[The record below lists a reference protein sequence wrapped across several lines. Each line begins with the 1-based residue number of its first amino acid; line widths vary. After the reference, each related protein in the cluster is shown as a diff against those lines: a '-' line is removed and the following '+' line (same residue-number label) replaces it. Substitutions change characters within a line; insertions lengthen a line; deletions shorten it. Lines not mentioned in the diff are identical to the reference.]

1 MKRANPAITWREWLV
16 APAYEQAREGDTTL
30 IKELQ
35 QVFSTPYQAPPAEA
49 GPLRPAQ
56 AARVLQRRR
65 GVALQLLVVSGRPMA
80 SKRTLGVVLFEGF
93 ELLDVFGPLEMFG
106 LAADHFEIRLI
117 SESGGVVASRQGP
130 KSVCDD
136 SFQSAPA
143 IDVLLV
149 PGGIGTRREV
159 NNPVLLN
166 WLKERSQQA
175 ELVASVCT
183 GSALLAK
190 AGVLD
195 GLRATSNKLAFAWA
209 ASQSEKVQWQQ
220 QARWVEDGKVFS
232 SSGVSAGIDM
242 SLAVI
247 AKLVSQQAAEDAANF
262 AEYTWQR
269 DADCDPFA
277 SVVGVSESA

>member
-1 MKRANPAITWREWLV
+1 
-16 APAYEQAREGDTTL
+16 
-30 IKELQ
+30 
-35 QVFSTPYQAPPAEA
+35 
-49 GPLRPAQ
+49 
-56 AARVLQRRR
+56 
-65 GVALQLLVVSGRPMA
+65 MA

-136 SFQSAPA
+136 SFNTAPA

-149 PGGIGTRREV
+149 PGGIGTRGEV
-159 NNPVLLN
+159 NNPVMLN

-195 GLRATSNKLAFAWA
+195 GLRATSNKQAFAWA
-209 ASQSEKVQWQQ
+209 SSQSEKVQWQQ
-220 QARWVEDGKVFS
+220 QARWVEDDKVFS

-242 SLAVI
+242 ALAVI
-247 AKLVSQQAAEDAANF
+247 AKLVSQQAAEEAASF
-262 AEYTWQR
+262 AEYSWQR
-269 DADCDPFA
+269 DANCDPFA

>member
-1 MKRANPAITWREWLV
+1 M
-16 APAYEQAREGDTTL
+16 G
-30 IKELQ
+30 
-35 QVFSTPYQAPPAEA
+35 
-49 GPLRPAQ
+49 
-56 AARVLQRRR
+56 
-65 GVALQLLVVSGRPMA
+65 
-80 SKRTLGVVLFEGF
+80 SKRILGVVLFEGF

-117 SESGGVVASRQGP
+117 SETGGVVASRQGP

-159 NNPVLLN
+159 NNPVLLD
-166 WLKERSQQA
+166 WLNERSKQA

-195 GLRATSNKLAFAWA
+195 GLRATSNKLAFGWA
-209 ASQSEKVQWQQ
+209 CSQSEKVQWQQ

-242 SLAVI
+242 ALAVI
-247 AKLVSQQAAEDAANF
+247 AKLVSEQAAEDAANF

-277 SVVGVSESA
+277 SVAGVSESA

>member
-1 MKRANPAITWREWLV
+1 
-16 APAYEQAREGDTTL
+16 
-30 IKELQ
+30 
-35 QVFSTPYQAPPAEA
+35 
-49 GPLRPAQ
+49 
-56 AARVLQRRR
+56 
-65 GVALQLLVVSGRPMA
+65 MA

-106 LAADHFEIRLI
+106 LAADHFEIHLI
-117 SESGGVVASRQGP
+117 AENGGVVASRQGP

-136 SFQSAPA
+136 SFNTAPA

-195 GLRATSNKLAFAWA
+195 GLRATSNKQAFAWA
-209 ASQSEKVQWQQ
+209 SSQSEKVQWQQ

-242 SLAVI
+242 ALAVM
-247 AKLVSQQAAEDAANF
+247 AKLVSQQAAEEAANF
-262 AEYTWQR
+262 AEYSWQR
-269 DADCDPFA
+269 DANCDPFA

>member
-1 MKRANPAITWREWLV
+1 MT
-16 APAYEQAREGDTTL
+16 
-30 IKELQ
+30 
-35 QVFSTPYQAPPAEA
+35 
-49 GPLRPAQ
+49 
-56 AARVLQRRR
+56 
-65 GVALQLLVVSGRPMA
+65 

-117 SESGGVVASRQGP
+117 AENGGVVASRQGP

-136 SFQSAPA
+136 SFNTAPA

-149 PGGIGTRREV
+149 PGGIGTRGEV
-159 NNPVLLN
+159 NNPVMLN

-195 GLRATSNKLAFAWA
+195 GLRATSNKQAFAWA
-209 ASQSEKVQWQQ
+209 SSQSEKVQWQQ

-242 SLAVI
+242 ALAVI
-247 AKLVSQQAAEDAANF
+247 AKLVSQQAAEEAANF
-262 AEYTWQR
+262 AEYSWQC
-269 DADCDPFA
+269 DANCDPFA

>member
-1 MKRANPAITWREWLV
+1 M
-16 APAYEQAREGDTTL
+16 G
-30 IKELQ
+30 
-35 QVFSTPYQAPPAEA
+35 
-49 GPLRPAQ
+49 
-56 AARVLQRRR
+56 
-65 GVALQLLVVSGRPMA
+65 

-136 SFQSAPA
+136 SFQSAPE

-209 ASQSEKVQWQQ
+209 ASQSEKVQWEQ
-220 QARWVEDGKVFS
+220 QARWVDDGKVFS

-242 SLAVI
+242 ALAVI
-247 AKLVSQQAAEDAANF
+247 AKLVSLQAAEDAANF

-269 DADCDPFA
+269 DANCDPFA
-277 SVVGVSESA
+277 SVAGVSESA

>member
-1 MKRANPAITWREWLV
+1 MR
-16 APAYEQAREGDTTL
+16 
-30 IKELQ
+30 
-35 QVFSTPYQAPPAEA
+35 
-49 GPLRPAQ
+49 
-56 AARVLQRRR
+56 
-65 GVALQLLVVSGRPMA
+65 

-130 KSVCDD
+130 KSICDD

-209 ASQSEKVQWQQ
+209 RSQSEKVQWQQ
-220 QARWVEDGKVFS
+220 QARWIEDGKVFS

-242 SLAVI
+242 ALAVI

-269 DADCDPFA
+269 DANCDPFA
-277 SVVGVSESA
+277 SVAGVSESA

>member
-1 MKRANPAITWREWLV
+1 
-16 APAYEQAREGDTTL
+16 
-30 IKELQ
+30 
-35 QVFSTPYQAPPAEA
+35 
-49 GPLRPAQ
+49 
-56 AARVLQRRR
+56 
-65 GVALQLLVVSGRPMA
+65 MA

-117 SESGGVVASRQGP
+117 AENGGVVASRQGP

-195 GLRATSNKLAFAWA
+195 GLRATSNKLAFTWA
-209 ASQSEKVQWQQ
+209 SSQSEKVQWQQ

-242 SLAVI
+242 ALAVI
-247 AKLVSQQAAEDAANF
+247 AKLVSQQAAEEAANF

-269 DADCDPFA
+269 NANCDPFA

>member
-1 MKRANPAITWREWLV
+1 M
-16 APAYEQAREGDTTL
+16 G
-30 IKELQ
+30 
-35 QVFSTPYQAPPAEA
+35 
-49 GPLRPAQ
+49 
-56 AARVLQRRR
+56 
-65 GVALQLLVVSGRPMA
+65 

-106 LAADHFEIRLI
+106 LAADHFEICLI
-117 SESGGVVASRQGP
+117 SETGGEVASRQGP

-136 SFQSAPA
+136 SVQSAPA

-159 NNPVLLN
+159 NNPVLLE
-166 WLKERSQQA
+166 WLNERSKQA

-195 GLRATSNKLAFAWA
+195 GLRATSNKLAFGWA
-209 ASQSEKVQWQQ
+209 CSQSEKVQWQQ

-232 SSGVSAGIDM
+232 SSGVSAGIDIA
-242 SLAVI
+242 LAVI
-247 AKLVSQQAAEDAANF
+247 AKLVSNQAAEDAANF
-262 AEYTWQR
+262 AEYTWPR

>member
-1 MKRANPAITWREWLV
+1 M
-16 APAYEQAREGDTTL
+16 G
-30 IKELQ
+30 
-35 QVFSTPYQAPPAEA
+35 
-49 GPLRPAQ
+49 
-56 AARVLQRRR
+56 
-65 GVALQLLVVSGRPMA
+65 

-117 SESGGVVASRQGP
+117 SETGGVVASRQGP

-159 NNPVLLN
+159 NNPVLLD
-166 WLKERSQQA
+166 WLNERSKQA

-209 ASQSEKVQWQQ
+209 SAQSEKVQWQQ

-242 SLAVI
+242 ALAVI
-247 AKLVSQQAAEDAANF
+247 AKLVSEQAAEDAANF

>member
-1 MKRANPAITWREWLV
+1 
-16 APAYEQAREGDTTL
+16 
-30 IKELQ
+30 
-35 QVFSTPYQAPPAEA
+35 
-49 GPLRPAQ
+49 
-56 AARVLQRRR
+56 
-65 GVALQLLVVSGRPMA
+65 MA

-106 LAADHFEIRLI
+106 LAADHFQIRLI
-117 SESGGVVASRQGP
+117 SETGGVVASRQGP
-130 KSVCDD
+130 KSICDD

-159 NNPVLLN
+159 NNPVLLD

-242 SLAVI
+242 ALAVI
-247 AKLVSQQAAEDAANF
+247 AKLVSQQAAEEAASF
-262 AEYTWQR
+262 AEYSWQR
-269 DADCDPFA
+269 DANCDPFA

>member
-1 MKRANPAITWREWLV
+1 MTC
-16 APAYEQAREGDTTL
+16 
-30 IKELQ
+30 
-35 QVFSTPYQAPPAEA
+35 
-49 GPLRPAQ
+49 
-56 AARVLQRRR
+56 QR
-65 GVALQLLVVSGRPMA
+65 
-80 SKRTLGVVLFEGF
+80 TIGVVLFEGF

-106 LAADHFEIRLI
+106 LAAEHFEIRLI
-117 SESGGVVASRQGP
+117 SETGGVVASRQGP

-195 GLRATSNKLAFAWA
+195 GLRATSNKQAFAWA
-209 ASQSEKVQWQQ
+209 VSQSEKVHWHQ

-242 SLAVI
+242 ALAVI

-262 AEYTWQR
+262 AEYSWQR
-269 DADCDPFA
+269 DAKYDPFA
-277 SVVGVSESA
+277 SVAGVSESA

>member
-1 MKRANPAITWREWLV
+1 
-16 APAYEQAREGDTTL
+16 
-30 IKELQ
+30 
-35 QVFSTPYQAPPAEA
+35 
-49 GPLRPAQ
+49 
-56 AARVLQRRR
+56 
-65 GVALQLLVVSGRPMA
+65 MA
-80 SKRTLGVVLFEGF
+80 SKRTLGVLLFEGF

-117 SESGGVVASRQGP
+117 AENGGVVASHQGP

-149 PGGIGTRREV
+149 PGGIGTRGEV
-159 NNPVLLN
+159 NNPVMLN

-195 GLRATSNKLAFAWA
+195 GLRATSNKQAFAWA
-209 ASQSEKVQWQQ
+209 SSQSEKVQWQQ

-242 SLAVI
+242 ALAVI
-247 AKLVSQQAAEDAANF
+247 AKLVSQQAAEEATNF
-262 AEYTWQR
+262 AEYSWQR

>member
-1 MKRANPAITWREWLV
+1 M
-16 APAYEQAREGDTTL
+16 G
-30 IKELQ
+30 
-35 QVFSTPYQAPPAEA
+35 ST
-49 GPLRPAQ
+49 
-56 AARVLQRRR
+56 
-65 GVALQLLVVSGRPMA
+65 
-80 SKRTLGVVLFEGF
+80 RTIGVVLFESF

-130 KSVCDD
+130 KSLCDD

-149 PGGIGTRREV
+149 PGGIGTRGEV

-166 WLKERSQQA
+166 WIKERSQQA

-209 ASQSEKVQWQQ
+209 SSQSEKVQWQK

-242 SLAVI
+242 ALAVI
-247 AKLVSQQAAEDAANF
+247 AKLVSQQAAEDAATF
-262 AEYTWQR
+262 AEYSWQR

>member
-1 MKRANPAITWREWLV
+1 
-16 APAYEQAREGDTTL
+16 
-30 IKELQ
+30 
-35 QVFSTPYQAPPAEA
+35 
-49 GPLRPAQ
+49 
-56 AARVLQRRR
+56 
-65 GVALQLLVVSGRPMA
+65 MA

-117 SESGGVVASRQGP
+117 SETGGVVASRQGP
-130 KSVCDD
+130 KSICDD

-159 NNPVLLN
+159 NNPVLLD

-242 SLAVI
+242 ALAVI

-277 SVVGVSESA
+277 SVAGVSESA

>member
-1 MKRANPAITWREWLV
+1 MR
-16 APAYEQAREGDTTL
+16 
-30 IKELQ
+30 
-35 QVFSTPYQAPPAEA
+35 
-49 GPLRPAQ
+49 
-56 AARVLQRRR
+56 
-65 GVALQLLVVSGRPMA
+65 

-106 LAADHFEIRLI
+106 LAAEHFEIRLI
-117 SESGGVVASRQGP
+117 AENGGVVASRQGP

-149 PGGIGTRREV
+149 PGGIATRGEV
-159 NNPVLLN
+159 NNPVMLD
-166 WLKERSQQA
+166 WIKERSQQA

-220 QARWVEDGKVFS
+220 QARWVEDGKVFT

-247 AKLVSQQAAEDAANF
+247 AKLVSQQAAEDAATF
-262 AEYTWQR
+262 AEYSWQR
-269 DADCDPFA
+269 DANCDPFA
-277 SVVGVSESA
+277 SVAGVSESA

>member
-1 MKRANPAITWREWLV
+1 M
-16 APAYEQAREGDTTL
+16 G
-30 IKELQ
+30 
-35 QVFSTPYQAPPAEA
+35 
-49 GPLRPAQ
+49 
-56 AARVLQRRR
+56 
-65 GVALQLLVVSGRPMA
+65 

-130 KSVCDD
+130 KSICDD

-159 NNPVLLN
+159 NNPVLLD
-166 WLKERSQQA
+166 WLNERSQQA

-242 SLAVI
+242 ALAVI

>member
-1 MKRANPAITWREWLV
+1 M
-16 APAYEQAREGDTTL
+16 G
-30 IKELQ
+30 
-35 QVFSTPYQAPPAEA
+35 
-49 GPLRPAQ
+49 
-56 AARVLQRRR
+56 
-65 GVALQLLVVSGRPMA
+65 
-80 SKRTLGVVLFEGF
+80 SKRILGVVLFEGF

-106 LAADHFEIRLI
+106 LAADHFEFRLI
-117 SESGGVVASRQGP
+117 SETGGVVASHQGP

-159 NNPVLLN
+159 NNPVLLD
-166 WLKERSQQA
+166 WLNERSKQA

-209 ASQSEKVQWQQ
+209 SAQSEKVQWQQ

-242 SLAVI
+242 ALAVI
-247 AKLVSQQAAEDAANF
+247 AKLVSEQAAEDAANF

>member
-1 MKRANPAITWREWLV
+1 M
-16 APAYEQAREGDTTL
+16 
-30 IKELQ
+30 
-35 QVFSTPYQAPPAEA
+35 SC
-49 GPLRPAQ
+49 
-56 AARVLQRRR
+56 
-65 GVALQLLVVSGRPMA
+65 
-80 SKRTLGVVLFEGF
+80 KRTLGVVLFEGF

-117 SESGGVVASRQGP
+117 AETGGVVASRQGP

-136 SFQSAPA
+136 SFNTAPP

-149 PGGIGTRREV
+149 PGGMGTRCEV
-159 NNPVLLN
+159 NNPVLLD
-166 WLKERSQQA
+166 WMKQRSKQA

-209 ASQSEKVQWQQ
+209 SSQSEKVQWQQ

-247 AKLVSQQAAEDAANF
+247 AKLVSQQAAEEAANF
-262 AEYTWQR
+262 AEYSWQR
-269 DADCDPFA
+269 DADRDPFA

>member
-1 MKRANPAITWREWLV
+1 MGN
-16 APAYEQAREGDTTL
+16 
-30 IKELQ
+30 
-35 QVFSTPYQAPPAEA
+35 
-49 GPLRPAQ
+49 
-56 AARVLQRRR
+56 
-65 GVALQLLVVSGRPMA
+65 
-80 SKRTLGVVLFEGF
+80 KRTLGVVLFDSF

-130 KSVCDD
+130 KSICDD

-143 IDVLLV
+143 TDVLLV

-166 WLKERSQQA
+166 WLKKRSQHA

-195 GLRATSNKLAFAWA
+195 GLQATTNKLAFGWA

-220 QARWVEDGKVFS
+220 QARWVEDGKVFT

-262 AEYTWQR
+262 AEYSWQR
-269 DADCDPFA
+269 DADWDPFA
-277 SVVGVSESA
+277 ALHGLVGD

>member
-1 MKRANPAITWREWLV
+1 MR
-16 APAYEQAREGDTTL
+16 
-30 IKELQ
+30 
-35 QVFSTPYQAPPAEA
+35 
-49 GPLRPAQ
+49 
-56 AARVLQRRR
+56 
-65 GVALQLLVVSGRPMA
+65 
-80 SKRTLGVVLFEGF
+80 SKRILGVLLFEGF

-106 LAADHFEIRLI
+106 LAADHFEILLI
-117 SESGGVVASRQGP
+117 SETGGVVTSRQGP
-130 KSVCDD
+130 KSICDD
-136 SFQSAPA
+136 SFQTAPA

-149 PGGIGTRREV
+149 PGGMGTRREV
-159 NNPVLLN
+159 NNKVLLD

-195 GLRATSNKLAFAWA
+195 GLRATSNKQAFAWA
-209 ASQSEKVQWQQ
+209 SSQSEKVQWQQ

-242 SLAVI
+242 ALAVI
-247 AKLVSQQAAEDAANF
+247 AKLVSQQAAEDAASF
-262 AEYTWQR
+262 AEYSWQR
-269 DADCDPFA
+269 DANCDPFA

>member
-1 MKRANPAITWREWLV
+1 MT
-16 APAYEQAREGDTTL
+16 
-30 IKELQ
+30 
-35 QVFSTPYQAPPAEA
+35 
-49 GPLRPAQ
+49 
-56 AARVLQRRR
+56 
-65 GVALQLLVVSGRPMA
+65 

-106 LAADHFEIRLI
+106 LAAEHFEIRLI
-117 SESGGVVASRQGP
+117 SQTGGVVASRQGP
-130 KSVCDD
+130 KSVCND

-209 ASQSEKVQWQQ
+209 SSQSEKVQWQQ

-247 AKLVSQQAAEDAANF
+247 AKLVSQQAAEEAANF
-262 AEYTWQR
+262 AEYSWQR

>member
-1 MKRANPAITWREWLV
+1 MGN
-16 APAYEQAREGDTTL
+16 
-30 IKELQ
+30 
-35 QVFSTPYQAPPAEA
+35 
-49 GPLRPAQ
+49 
-56 AARVLQRRR
+56 
-65 GVALQLLVVSGRPMA
+65 
-80 SKRTLGVVLFEGF
+80 KRTLGVVLFDSF

-130 KSVCDD
+130 KSICDD

-166 WLKERSQQA
+166 WLKKRSQHA

-195 GLRATSNKLAFAWA
+195 GLRATSNKLAFVWA
-209 ASQSEKVQWQQ
+209 ASQRKKVQWQQ

-242 SLAVI
+242 ALAVI

>member
-1 MKRANPAITWREWLV
+1 M
-16 APAYEQAREGDTTL
+16 G
-30 IKELQ
+30 
-35 QVFSTPYQAPPAEA
+35 
-49 GPLRPAQ
+49 
-56 AARVLQRRR
+56 
-65 GVALQLLVVSGRPMA
+65 

-130 KSVCDD
+130 KSICDD

-166 WLKERSQQA
+166 WLKKRSQHA

-195 GLRATSNKLAFAWA
+195 GLRATSNKLAFVWA

-220 QARWVEDGKVFS
+220 QARWVEDGKVFT
-232 SSGVSAGIDM
+232 SSGISAGIDM
-242 SLAVI
+242 ALAVI

-269 DADCDPFA
+269 DANCDPFA
-277 SVVGVSESA
+277 SVAGVSESA

>member
-1 MKRANPAITWREWLV
+1 ME
-16 APAYEQAREGDTTL
+16 
-30 IKELQ
+30 
-35 QVFSTPYQAPPAEA
+35 
-49 GPLRPAQ
+49 
-56 AARVLQRRR
+56 
-65 GVALQLLVVSGRPMA
+65 

-117 SESGGVVASRQGP
+117 AERGGVVASRQGP

-159 NNPVLLN
+159 NNPVLLE
-166 WLKERSQQA
+166 WLNERSKQA

-195 GLRATSNKLAFAWA
+195 GMRATSNKQAFAWA
-209 ASQSEKVQWQQ
+209 SSQSEKVQWQQ
-220 QARWVEDGKVFS
+220 QARWVEDGKEFS

-242 SLAVI
+242 ALAVI
-247 AKLVSQQAAEDAANF
+247 AKLVSQQAAEEASNF
-262 AEYTWQR
+262 AEYSWQR
-269 DADCDPFA
+269 DANCDPFA

>member
-1 MKRANPAITWREWLV
+1 MR
-16 APAYEQAREGDTTL
+16 
-30 IKELQ
+30 
-35 QVFSTPYQAPPAEA
+35 
-49 GPLRPAQ
+49 
-56 AARVLQRRR
+56 
-65 GVALQLLVVSGRPMA
+65 

-130 KSVCDD
+130 KSICDD

-149 PGGIGTRREV
+149 PGGSGTRREV

-166 WLKERSQQA
+166 WLKKRSQHA

-209 ASQSEKVQWQQ
+209 RSQSEKVQWQQ

-242 SLAVI
+242 ALAVI

-277 SVVGVSESA
+277 SVAGVSKSA

>member
-1 MKRANPAITWREWLV
+1 MR
-16 APAYEQAREGDTTL
+16 
-30 IKELQ
+30 
-35 QVFSTPYQAPPAEA
+35 
-49 GPLRPAQ
+49 
-56 AARVLQRRR
+56 
-65 GVALQLLVVSGRPMA
+65 
-80 SKRTLGVVLFEGF
+80 SKRILGVLLFEGF

-106 LAADHFEIRLI
+106 LAADHFEICLI

-130 KSVCDD
+130 KRVCDD
-136 SFQSAPA
+136 SFNTAPA

-149 PGGIGTRREV
+149 PGGIGTRDEV
-159 NNPVLLN
+159 NNPVMLN
-166 WLKERSQQA
+166 WLKERSEQA

-195 GLRATSNKLAFAWA
+195 GLRATSNKQAFAWA
-209 ASQSEKVQWQQ
+209 SSQSEKVQWQQ

-242 SLAVI
+242 ALAVI
-247 AKLVSQQAAEDAANF
+247 AKLVSQQAAEEAASF
-262 AEYTWQR
+262 AEYSWQR
-269 DADCDPFA
+269 DANCDPFA

>member
-1 MKRANPAITWREWLV
+1 M
-16 APAYEQAREGDTTL
+16 G
-30 IKELQ
+30 
-35 QVFSTPYQAPPAEA
+35 
-49 GPLRPAQ
+49 
-56 AARVLQRRR
+56 
-65 GVALQLLVVSGRPMA
+65 

-130 KSVCDD
+130 KSICDD

-166 WLKERSQQA
+166 WLKKRSQHA

-195 GLRATSNKLAFAWA
+195 GLRATSNKLAFVWA

-220 QARWVEDGKVFS
+220 QARWIEDGKVFS

-242 SLAVI
+242 TLAVI
-247 AKLVSQQAAEDAANF
+247 AKLVSQQAAEQAANF

>member
-1 MKRANPAITWREWLV
+1 M
-16 APAYEQAREGDTTL
+16 G
-30 IKELQ
+30 
-35 QVFSTPYQAPPAEA
+35 
-49 GPLRPAQ
+49 
-56 AARVLQRRR
+56 
-65 GVALQLLVVSGRPMA
+65 
-80 SKRTLGVVLFEGF
+80 SKRILGVVLFEGF

-117 SESGGVVASRQGP
+117 AENDGVVASRQGP

-159 NNPVLLN
+159 NNPVLLD
-166 WLKERSQQA
+166 WLNERSKQA

-195 GLRATSNKLAFAWA
+195 GLRATSNKLAFGWA
-209 ASQSEKVQWQQ
+209 CSQSEKVQWQQ

-242 SLAVI
+242 ALAVI
-247 AKLVSQQAAEDAANF
+247 AKLVSEQAAEDAANF

-277 SVVGVSESA
+277 SVAGVSESA

>member
-1 MKRANPAITWREWLV
+1 M
-16 APAYEQAREGDTTL
+16 
-30 IKELQ
+30 
-35 QVFSTPYQAPPAEA
+35 
-49 GPLRPAQ
+49 
-56 AARVLQRRR
+56 
-65 GVALQLLVVSGRPMA
+65 
-80 SKRTLGVVLFEGF
+80 VLFEGF

-117 SESGGVVASRQGP
+117 SETGGVVASHQGP

-159 NNPVLLN
+159 NNPVLLD
-166 WLKERSQQA
+166 WLNERSKQA

-242 SLAVI
+242 ALAVI
-247 AKLVSQQAAEDAANF
+247 AKLVGEQAAEDAANF
-262 AEYTWQR
+262 AEYSWQR